1 MVDLENGGKTVIG
14 TTATTTT
21 STTTT
26 STTTA
31 TTNTANIGISD
42 KDVLSNVAKIT

>member
-1 MVDLENGGKTVIG
+1 MQHMKMHDGKTTATT

-26 STTTA
+26 STTYEHHE
-31 TTNTANIGISD
+31 D
-42 KDVLSNVAKIT
+42 L